1 MKKRILSAIILIAVF
16 VPFLIIGG
24 KAFAIFMAILSAGG
38 LYELIHV
45 REDKK
50 EFPFIVKLFAYM
62 IVIFFTTRNINS
74 IIFEFNLDY
83 RVMSLIIFAF
93 LSPIV
98 FINNNKKY
106 NLNDALFLVGSVLF
120 VGLSFNLITIVRN
133 FDIAYIIYLLLI
145 TTITDTFALFTGML
159 IGKRKIAPLISPNKT
174 LEGCLGGLIMGT
186 FVATTFYMTIINPKT
201 SLVLVILITALFSVI
216 GQIGDL
222 IFSAIKRYYDKKDFS
237 DLIPGHGGILDRFD
251 SLIFV
256 ILAFVLLMGLI

>member
-1 MKKRILSAIILIAVF
+1 MKTRILSAIVMVLVF
-16 VPFLIIGG
+16 VPFLIVGG
-24 KAFAIFMAILSAGG
+24 KYFAIFTAILSIAA
-38 LYELIHV
+38 LYELIHI
-45 REDKK
+45 RETKK
-50 EFPFIVKLFAYM
+50 EFPFIVKLFAYI
-62 IVIFFTTRNINS
+62 IVTFFTTRNINS
-74 IIFEFNLDY
+74 IVFEFNLDY

-93 LSPIV
+93 LTPIV

-106 NLNDALFLVGSVLF
+106 NLNDALFLVGAVLF

-133 FDIAYIIYLLLI
+133 FDIMYIIYLLLI

-159 IGKRKIAPLISPNKT
+159 IGKTKIAPLISPNKT

-186 FVATTFYMTIINPKT
+186 FVATVFYMTIINPT
-201 SLVLVILITALFSVI
+201 APIVLVIMITALFSIV

-237 DLIPGHGGILDRFD
+237 NLIPGHGGILDRFD

-256 ILAFVLLMGLI
+256 ILAFVLLVGLI